1 VLLFYFLLIL
11 TGFLAS
17 HSLCSSHGRRWF
29 GNRRVV
35 CSPCCS
41 TVCTR
46 PVYYLCTDPE
56 FCSEHCMPDLSSDE
70 APPFVALKSTD
81 NIPIESSWNL
91 FTNYVGLDI
100 KQVIFLGKSL
110 NYFHP
115 GVELHVC
122 VQVLVCS
129 SFANSFQVI
138 SFTGCGPGSS
148 KSAWMNSL
156 NIGTL
161 TKFGPSE
168 TNCYHLASRQ
178 TTSVTSQSGL
188 V

>member
-1 VLLFYFLLIL
+1 VPSPYQPDLSYRSSVTVGL
-11 TGFLAS
+11 TKKVRIPLAS
-17 HSLCSSHGRRWF
+17 AQCRNMSNLEF
-29 GNRRVV
+29 Q
-35 CSPCCS
+35 
-41 TVCTR
+41 CTR

-138 SFTGCGPGSS
+138 FLTGCGPGSS